1 MFGAPSIVPQVG
13 SDLLPLP
20 RFHLTMTSGSVS
32 LPAIDHPCDNSKG
45 RLEVLTLYP
54 KRLTIY
60 QTQSVLG
67 LRPVRVRLPLPAP
80 CFPLLSLLLRSS
92 RHVDRLVGCG

>member
-1 MFGAPSIVPQVG
+1 MFGAPTIVPQVG

-45 RLEVLTLYP
+45 RFEVLTLYP

-60 QTQSVLG
+60 QTQSVSGEPRPSTAFVRECLG
-67 LRPVRVRLPLPAP
+67 HPARTCRHWPERLLP
-80 CFPLLSLLLRSS
+80 
-92 RHVDRLVGCG
+92 